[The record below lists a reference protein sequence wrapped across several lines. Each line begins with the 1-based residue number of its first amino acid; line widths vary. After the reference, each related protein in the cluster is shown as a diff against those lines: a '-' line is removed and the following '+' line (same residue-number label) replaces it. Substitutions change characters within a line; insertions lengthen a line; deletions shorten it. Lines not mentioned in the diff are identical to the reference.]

1 MSRTKKSAPCPKGE
15 SSNASASNGQ
25 NPAKNPRTPDEAA
38 KVTAKN
44 QRKRAAKAARKAE
57 KDARVNRGEPS
68 AIILTDQESTG
79 RRQRNAGRGADGCGD
94 GMGDGEEGGAG
105 PGPSTAA
112 SRARPTGTGQLDLDA
127 DFIGLDDSN
136 ELDDISSNPTH
147 STTTFNALPRS
158 ILTSITDLP
167 SLSTT
172 PAGSPPPT
180 HAPNPISSSRFTH
193 APSTPSTEPTGDMP
207 GLAVASLGKGKV
219 AKTLKFTGDN
229 TTAQTPQG
237 GEERNPYIL
246 REDGLTLPGN
256 VELAG
261 QSGEANNGED
271 GEEGHDEEDEVE
283 LDGLHFVDSD
293 IVRVSHI
300 SSAAASEVS
309 ANAYPG
315 WLPGSRRTECS
326 S

>member
-1 MSRTKKSAPCPKGE
+1 
-15 SSNASASNGQ
+15 
-25 NPAKNPRTPDEAA
+25 
-38 KVTAKN
+38 
-44 QRKRAAKAARKAE
+44 
-57 KDARVNRGEPS
+57 
-68 AIILTDQESTG
+68 
-79 RRQRNAGRGADGCGD
+79 
-94 GMGDGEEGGAG
+94 
-105 PGPSTAA
+105 
-112 SRARPTGTGQLDLDA
+112 
-127 DFIGLDDSN
+127 
-136 ELDDISSNPTH
+136 
-147 STTTFNALPRS
+147 
-158 ILTSITDLP
+158 
-167 SLSTT
+167 
-172 PAGSPPPT
+172 
-180 HAPNPISSSRFTH
+180 
-193 APSTPSTEPTGDMP
+193 MP